1 MELMRVGISAC
12 LLGQE
17 VRYDGGH
24 KRDSLLMDV
33 LGPRVEWVP
42 VCPEV
47 EMGLG
52 TPREPLRLVRDGTT
66 TRMITIQTSIDHTAA
81 MHAWAARRL
90 DALAKQDL
98 DGYVL
103 KSASPSCGLEGVK
116 VYAEGM
122 PTDRGRGLFAAALI
136 ERFPLMPVEEET
148 RLRDRKLCEAFIE
161 RIFTYHTEKTLRAR
175 SHV

>member
-24 KRDSLLMDV
+24 KRDSFLMDV
-33 LGPRVEWVP
+33 LGPRVEWVS

-52 TPREPLRLVRDGTT
+52 TPREPLKLVRDGAT
-66 TRMITIQTSIDHTAA
+66 TRMITIQTGIDHTEA

-90 DALAKQDL
+90 EALAREDL

-103 KSASPSCGLEGVK
+103 KSASPSCGLQGVK

-122 PTDRGRGLFAAALI
+122 PTDRDRGLFAAALLA
-136 ERFPLMPVEEET
+136 RFPLMPVEEET
-148 RLRDRKLCEAFIE
+148 SLRDRNLSEAFIE
-161 RIFTYHTEKTLRAR
+161 RIVTYHTQKTSRAR